1 MESMLDRYLAENV
14 GHDPDAPLF
23 ATAAGHSGRLS
34 QRGMSANDM
43 LRMVKR
49 RMLASGLPAREL
61 CCHSFRA
68 GTATNLL
75 EQGVDAAEVQ
85 FLLGHSDPRTTR
97 LYDRR
102 QLRVSRN
109 IVGRIAV

>member
-1 MESMLDRYLAENV
+1 MFDQYLAETV

-23 ATAAGHSGRLS
+23 ATAAGHSGRLP
-34 QRGMSANDM
+34 QRGMSVNDM

-61 CCHSFRA
+61 CCCSFRA
-68 GTATNLL
+68 GTATNLF

-85 FLLGHSDPRTTR
+85 LLLDHSDRERRGATTG
-97 LYDRR
+97 
-102 QLRVSRN
+102 VSSTS
-109 IVGRIAV
+109 VGTSLNGSRSE